1 MEIYKIY
8 KWNEKLEVSGPLKLA
23 DYMYKKNILNKHAF
37 FEVMRRKEKYVKVNE
52 FWRRK
57 YK

>member
-8 KWNEKLEVSGPLKLA
+8 KWNEEFEVSGPLKLA

-37 FEVMRRKEKYVKVNE
+37 FEVMRRKEKYIKVNE
-52 FWRRK
+52 FWRSEK
-57 YK
+57 